1 MSRQLT
7 QEHPNWRTGDLQCPG
22 PGQTGTSPLLYLF
35 LHTQKRSKHFIPRPS
50 SKRAHKRTRTEMLT
64 VLDSSELLSNAI
76 CGGLQRPTVYESLSG
91 SCLGCFRRKQIIF
104 SKLLPNAKLSA
115 ISTHSG
121 HWSPL
126 IGCLK
131 ARCWRQRI
139 STHTST
145 ASLAAR
151 AAFSGG
157 KDEAT
162 QEEVSDFVTLKN
174 IFFLKFSGN
183 SWFQWPNL
191 LDHPWWWHCNLAL
204 STANIIKMPRVS
216 VLSLFHARSAY
227 TLNLYIHSGKSQ
239 GSKKTCS
246 TVYKSF

>member
-1 MSRQLT
+1 MSRAWANR
-7 QEHPNWRTGDLQCPG
+7 HIS
-22 PGQTGTSPLLYLF
+22 SPLPLLAYTKAVKTLHSTTFFEAGAQAHQDWDADCFGLFRAPQQCYLWGSTKTYC
-35 LHTQKRSKHFIPRPS
+35 LW
-50 SKRAHKRTRTEMLT
+50 
-64 VLDSSELLSNAI
+64 N
-76 CGGLQRPTVYESLSG
+76 LSG

-104 SKLLPNAKLSA
+104 SNLLPDAKLSA